1 MLHSLKVLVVVS
13 VCLLLPAELCAQM
26 SFKKVE
32 ARTAYG
38 KAEEGN
44 KGKLIVS
51 GDIIRFVKEKNERDE
66 YFSIPSDAI
75 TEIFYSR
82 ASGRRM
88 KTAIIGGIIF
98 LPLAFTGFMKGKKHY
113 MTLSFDDGGDIVGAV
128 EFKLDKKNY
137 RGILRSIEQVSHTE
151 LVFDQEGIKDEKET
165 VASRSGGQS
174 NMAVLDIKS
183 EPSAAEI
190 EIDGVFAG
198 TTPRTKSLDPGE
210 YKIKITRNGY
220 KSWEKKIKVEAE
232 EEFPL
237 SVQLEK
243 K

>member
-1 MLHSLKVLVVVS
+1 MSRNLRVIAVVS
-13 VCLLLPAELCAQM
+13 VCLLLPVELSAQM

-38 KAEEGN
+38 RAEEGN

-51 GDIIRFVKEKNERDE
+51 GSVMRFVKEKNERDE
-66 YFSIPSDAI
+66 YFSIPSDAV
-75 TEIFYSR
+75 TEVFYSR
-82 ASGRRM
+82 VSGRRI
-88 KTAIIGGIIF
+88 KTAVFLIGPLGLF
-98 LPLAFTGFMKGKKHY
+98 LKGKKHY
-113 MTLSFDDGGDIVGAV
+113 MTLAFDDGGDIVGAV

-183 EPSAAEI
+183 EPSDAEI

-198 TTPRTKSLDPGE
+198 TTPRTKRLDPGE

-220 KSWEKKIKVEAE
+220 KKWEKKIKVEAE

>member
-1 MLHSLKVLVVVS
+1 MLHNLKVLVVVS
-13 VCLLLPAELCAQM
+13 VCLLLPAELSAQM

-32 ARTAYG
+32 VRTTYG
-38 KAEEGN
+38 KAEEGK

-51 GDIIRFVKEKNERDE
+51 GDVIRFVKNNERDE
-66 YFSIPSDAI
+66 YFSIPSDAV

-113 MTLSFDDGGDIVGAV
+113 MTLSFDDGADIVGAV

-137 RGILRSIEQVSHTE
+137 RGILRSIEQVSDIE

-165 VASRSGGQS
+165 VASRSGDQS

-183 EPSAAEI
+183 EPKDAEI

-198 TTPRTKSLDPGE
+198 TTPRTKRLAPGE
-210 YKIKITRNGY
+210 YKIKISRNGY
-220 KSWEKKIKVEAE
+220 KSWEKKIIVEAE

>member
-1 MLHSLKVLVVVS
+1 MLSNLRVIAVVS
-13 VCLLLPAELCAQM
+13 VSLLLPVELCAQM
-26 SFKKVE
+26 TFKKVE

-38 KAEEGN
+38 RAEEGK

-51 GDIIRFVKEKNERDE
+51 GNAIRFVKDNERDE
-66 YFSIPSDAI
+66 YFSIPSDAV
-75 TEIFYSR
+75 TEVFYSR

-98 LPLAFTGFMKGKKHY
+98 FPILLTGFMKGKKHY

-165 VASRSGGQS
+165 VASRSAAQS
-174 NMAVLDIKS
+174 NMAVLDIRS
-183 EPSAAEI
+183 EPRDAEI

-198 TTPRTKSLDPGE
+198 TTPRTKRLAPGE
-210 YKIKITRNGY
+210 YKIKISRNGY
-220 KSWEKKIKVEAE
+220 KSWEKKIIVEAE

>member
-13 VCLLLPAELCAQM
+13 VCLLLPAELSAQM

-32 ARTAYG
+32 VRTTYG
-38 KAEEGN
+38 KAEEGK

-51 GDIIRFVKEKNERDE
+51 GDVIRFVKNNERDE
-66 YFSIPSDAI
+66 YFSIPSDAV

-113 MTLSFDDGGDIVGAV
+113 MTLSFDDGADIVGAV

-137 RGILRSIEQVSHTE
+137 RGILRSIEQVSDTE

-183 EPSAAEI
+183 EPKDAEI

-198 TTPRTKSLDPGE
+198 TTPRTKRLAPGE
-210 YKIKITRNGY
+210 YKIKISRNGY
-220 KSWEKKIKVEAE
+220 KSWEKKIIVEAE

>member
-1 MLHSLKVLVVVS
+1 
-13 VCLLLPAELCAQM
+13 M

-38 KAEEGN
+38 RAEEGK
-44 KGKLIVS
+44 KGKLIVDGNS
-51 GDIIRFVKEKNERDE
+51 IRFVKEKNERDE
-66 YFSIPSDAI
+66 YFAIPSDAV

-82 ASGRRM
+82 ISGRRM
-88 KTAIIGGIIF
+88 KTAIIGGIVF

-113 MTLSFDDGGDIVGAV
+113 MTLSFDDGEDIVGAV

-137 RGILRSIEQVSHTE
+137 RGILRAIEQVSDVD

-165 VASRSGGQS
+165 VASRSDVPS
-174 NMAVLDIKS
+174 NMAVLDISS
-183 EPSAAEI
+183 EPRDAEI
-190 EIDGVFAG
+190 EIDGTFAG
-198 TTPRTKSLDPGE
+198 TTPRTKRLNPGE
-210 YKIKITRNGY
+210 YKIKISRNGY
-220 KSWEKKIKVEAE
+220 KNWERKIKVEAN

>member
-1 MLHSLKVLVVVS
+1 MFSNLRVITVVS
-13 VCLLLPAELCAQM
+13 VCLLLPVELCAQM

-38 KAEEGN
+38 KAEEGK

-51 GDIIRFVKEKNERDE
+51 GDVIRFVKDNERDE
-66 YFSIPSDAI
+66 YFSLPSDAI

-88 KTAIIGGIIF
+88 KTAIIGGVIF

-183 EPSAAEI
+183 EPNDAEI

-198 TTPRTKSLDPGE
+198 TTPRTKRLDPGE

>member
-1 MLHSLKVLVVVS
+1 MLSNLRVIAVVS
-13 VCLLLPAELCAQM
+13 VCLVLPVELCAQM
-26 SFKKVE
+26 TFKKVE

-38 KAEEGN
+38 KAEEGK

-51 GDIIRFVKEKNERDE
+51 GDVIRFVKDNERDE
-66 YFSIPSDAI
+66 YFSIPSDAV

-98 LPLAFTGFMKGKKHY
+98 FPIALTGFMKGKKHY

-174 NMAVLDIKS
+174 NMALLDIKS
-183 EPSAAEI
+183 EPNNAEI

-198 TTPRTKSLDPGE
+198 TTPRTKRLDPGE

-220 KSWEKKIKVEAE
+220 KSWEKKITVEAE

>member
-1 MLHSLKVLVVVS
+1 MLSNLRVIAVVS
-13 VCLLLPAELCAQM
+13 VCLLLPVELSAQM

-32 ARTAYG
+32 ARTGYG
-38 KAEEGN
+38 RAEEGN
-44 KGKLIVS
+44 KGKLLVS
-51 GDIIRFVKEKNERDE
+51 GDVIRFVKEKNERDE

-75 TEIFYSR
+75 TEVFYSR
-82 ASGRRM
+82 NAGRRM

-98 LPLAFTGFMKGKKHY
+98 APMLLTGFMKGKKHY
-113 MTLSFDDGGDIVGAV
+113 VTLSFDDGGDIVGAV

-137 RGILRSIEQVSHTE
+137 RGILRAVEQVSHTE

-165 VASRSGGQS
+165 VASRSGAQS

-183 EPSAAEI
+183 EPKDAEI
-190 EIDGVFAG
+190 EIDGTFAG
-198 TTPRTKSLDPGE
+198 TTPRTKKLEPGE
-210 YKIKITRNGY
+210 HKIKITRNGY

>member
-1 MLHSLKVLVVVS
+1 
-13 VCLLLPAELCAQM
+13 M

-32 ARTAYG
+32 IRTAYG
-38 KAEEGN
+38 KAEEGK

-51 GDIIRFVKEKNERDE
+51 GEVIRFMKDNERDE
-66 YFSIPSDAI
+66 YFTIPSDAV
-75 TEIFYSR
+75 TEVFYSR

-88 KTAIIGGIIF
+88 KTAIIGGVIF
-98 LPLAFTGFMKGKKHY
+98 FPILLTGFMKGKKHY
-113 MTLSFDDGGDIVGAV
+113 MTLSFDDGGDIIGAV

-151 LVFDQEGIKDEKET
+151 LVFDQEGIKDEDET
-165 VASRSGGQS
+165 VASRSAAQS
-174 NMAVLDIKS
+174 NMAVLDLKS
-183 EPSAAEI
+183 EPTDAEI

-198 TTPRTKSLDPGE
+198 TTPRTKRLDPGE
-210 YKIKITRNGY
+210 YKIKISRNGY
-220 KSWEKKIKVEAE
+220 KNWERKIKVEAN

>member
-1 MLHSLKVLVVVS
+1 MLSNLRVIAVVS
-13 VCLLLPAELCAQM
+13 VSLLLPVELCAQM

-32 ARTAYG
+32 VRTSYG
-38 KAEEGN
+38 KAEEGK

-51 GDIIRFVKEKNERDE
+51 GDVIRFVKDNERDE
-66 YFSIPSDAI
+66 YFSIPSDAV

-98 LPLAFTGFMKGKKHY
+98 LPIAFTGFMKGKKHY

-165 VASRSGGQS
+165 VASRSDAQS

-220 KSWEKKIKVEAE
+220 KSWEKTIKVEAE

-237 SVQLEK
+237 SVQLERK
-243 K
+243 

>member
-1 MLHSLKVLVVVS
+1 MSSNLRVIAVVS
-13 VCLLLPAELCAQM
+13 VCLLLPAELSAQM
-26 SFKKVE
+26 TFKKVE
-32 ARTAYG
+32 VRTAYG
-38 KAEEGN
+38 KAEEGK

-51 GDIIRFVKEKNERDE
+51 GEVIRFMKDNERDE
-66 YFSIPSDAI
+66 YFTIPSDAV
-75 TEIFYSR
+75 TEVFYSR

-88 KTAIIGGIIF
+88 KTAIIGGVIF
-98 LPLAFTGFMKGKKHY
+98 FPILLTGFMKGKKHY

-165 VASRSGGQS
+165 VASRSAAQS
-174 NMAVLDIKS
+174 NMAVLDIRS
-183 EPSAAEI
+183 EPRDAEI

-198 TTPRTKSLDPGE
+198 TTPRTKRLDPGE
-210 YKIKITRNGY
+210 YKIKISRNGY
-220 KSWEKKIKVEAE
+220 KSWERKITVEAD

-237 SVQLEK
+237 SVQLERK
-243 K
+243 

>member
-1 MLHSLKVLVVVS
+1 MSSNLRVIAVVS
-13 VCLLLPAELCAQM
+13 VCLLLPVELCAQM

-32 ARTAYG
+32 ARTGYG
-38 KAEEGN
+38 RAEEGN
-44 KGKLIVS
+44 KGKLLVS
-51 GDIIRFVKEKNERDE
+51 GDVIRFVKDNERDE
-66 YFSIPSDAI
+66 YFSIPSDAV
-75 TEIFYSR
+75 TEVFYSR

-88 KTAIIGGIIF
+88 KTAIIGGVIF
-98 LPLAFTGFMKGKKHY
+98 FPILLTGFMKGKKHY

-165 VASRSGGQS
+165 VASRSAAQS
-174 NMAVLDIKS
+174 NMAVLDIRS
-183 EPSAAEI
+183 EPRDAEI

-198 TTPRTKSLDPGE
+198 TTPRTKRLDPGE
-210 YKIKITRNGY
+210 YKIKISRNGY
-220 KSWEKKIKVEAE
+220 KSWERKITVEAD
-232 EEFPL
+232 EEFPF

>member
-1 MLHSLKVLVVVS
+1 
-13 VCLLLPAELCAQM
+13 
-26 SFKKVE
+26 
-32 ARTAYG
+32 
-38 KAEEGN
+38 
-44 KGKLIVS
+44 
-51 GDIIRFVKEKNERDE
+51 
-66 YFSIPSDAI
+66 
-75 TEIFYSR
+75 
-82 ASGRRM
+82 M

-174 NMAVLDIKS
+174 NMALLDIKS
-183 EPSAAEI
+183 EPNNAEI

-198 TTPRTKSLDPGE
+198 TTPRTKRLDPGE